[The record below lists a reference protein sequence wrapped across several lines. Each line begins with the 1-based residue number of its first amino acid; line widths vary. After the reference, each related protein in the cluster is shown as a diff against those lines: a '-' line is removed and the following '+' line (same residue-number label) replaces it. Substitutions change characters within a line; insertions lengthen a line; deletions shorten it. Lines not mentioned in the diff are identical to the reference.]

1 VGLTRSTA
9 QPRVSKELDGAIEV
23 RLQKL
28 LSSKPFVNT
37 VCEGGTGR
45 LVRCQ
50 QRRRRVQGKRLSMNV
65 ALLLLLCAAASSV
78 IFDVLIYGPA
88 PGHVS
93 SGRATSWG

>member
-28 LSSKPFVNT
+28 LSSEPFVNT

-45 LVRCQ
+45 VRCQ
-50 QRRRRVQGKRLSMNV
+50 RRRRRVQGKRLSMNV

-78 IFDVLIYGPA
+78 IFDVLIYGPT